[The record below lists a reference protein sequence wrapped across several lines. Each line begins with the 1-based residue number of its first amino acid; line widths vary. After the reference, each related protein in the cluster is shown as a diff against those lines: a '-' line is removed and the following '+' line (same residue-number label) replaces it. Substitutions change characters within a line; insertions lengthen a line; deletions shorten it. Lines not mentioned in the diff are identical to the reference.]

1 MRVRLWPKSLVG
13 QLLLAVAITL
23 FVAQSAN
30 LWLLGRAQ
38 REQFVAQVGGVAAAR
53 IYDLVERERREDSIL
68 GPGDY
73 QRGRVSIALIAPER
87 PPRAREIPRLAQ
99 HVRDLLAENG
109 VAVRSVR
116 AWHMAGSG
124 RRAAVEGQAEGEPYI
139 PPRAVVVVF
148 DGIRWISVQ
157 GRAPQTGDRLSA
169 LLIGQTLLL
178 YLGLLVPIVLIAWRV
193 SRPLN
198 ELTQSVRGA
207 MPGDRAA
214 PLAPRGPADVR
225 DLMGAFNLFRARIDA
240 MLADKDRMLG
250 AVGHD
255 LRTPL
260 ASLRVRVEQVDDE
273 ALRTKMIAS
282 IDELAAMLNDI
293 LAVARSGAGVEA
305 PARIRLGPWLDALVA
320 EYAERGLAVS
330 RIAGADDAAFVGRAM
345 LLARAVRNL
354 IDNALAYATRAEV
367 RLDMAAGAIAI
378 VIADNGPGID
388 PAKIDALQE
397 PFARGEESRSRAT
410 GGSGL
415 GLAIA
420 KMVAEGEGG
429 SLLLANRTE
438 GGLEAQILLPRQ
450 Q

>member
-1 MRVRLWPKSLVG
+1 MTRVRLWPKSLVG

-109 VAVRSVR
+109 VAVRSVW
-116 AWHMAGSG
+116 AWHLAGSG
-124 RRAAVEGQAEGEPYI
+124 RRPAVDTAAGEPYI
-139 PPRAVVVVF
+139 PPRAIVVVF

-157 GRAPQTGDRLSA
+157 GRAPQSGDRLSA

-178 YLGLLVPIVLIAWRV
+178 YLVLLVPIVLIAWRV

-198 ELTQSVRGA
+198 ELTKSVRGA
-207 MPGDRAA
+207 MPGDRAS
-214 PLAPRGPADVR
+214 PLTPRGPNDVR
-225 DLMGAFNLFRARIDA
+225 DLMGAFNLFRARIDT
-240 MLADKDRMLG
+240 MMADKDRMLG

-282 IDELAAMLNDI
+282 IDELAAMLNDM

-305 PARIRLGPWLDALVA
+305 PSRIRLGPWLDALVA
-320 EYAERGLAVS
+320 EYAERGMGVS
-330 RIAGADDAAFVGRAM
+330 RIAGADDAVFVGRAM

-354 IDNALAYATRAEV
+354 IDNALAYGTSAEV

-388 PAKIDALQE
+388 PTKIDALLE

-429 SLLLANRTE
+429 SLVLANRVE
-438 GGLEAQILLPRQ
+438 GGLEARILLPRQ

>member
-1 MRVRLWPKSLVG
+1 MRVWPKSLVG

-30 LWLLGRAQ
+30 LWLLDRAARQ
-38 REQFVAQVGGVAAAR
+38 QFVAQVGGVAAAR
-53 IYDLVERERREDSIL
+53 IFDALERERRDGVTL
-68 GPGDY
+68 APGEY
-73 QRGRVSIALIAPER
+73 QRGRLVISLAP
-87 PPRAREIPRLAQ
+87 PPPPPGARSVPRLAE
-99 HVRDLLAENG
+99 HVRALLRENG
-109 VAVRSVR
+109 IDARAVR
-116 AWHMAGSG
+116 AWHVA
-124 RRAAVEGQAEGEPYI
+124 RRGDRDRANDFAAPRDRRT
-139 PPRAVVVVF
+139 PPRAFVAVF
-148 DGIRWISVQ
+148 DGTRWISVR
-157 GRAPQTGDRLSA
+157 GPAPQAGDRLSA

-178 YLGLLVPIVLIAWRV
+178 YLVLLVPIVLIAWRV

-198 ELTQSVRGA
+198 ELTKSVRGA

-225 DLMGAFNLFRARIDA
+225 DLMGAFNLFRARIDT
-240 MLADKDRMLG
+240 MMADKDRMLG

-260 ASLRVRVEQVDDE
+260 ASLRVRVEQVGDD
-273 ALRTKMIAS
+273 ALRSKMIAS

-293 LAVARSGAGVEA
+293 LAVARSGAGIEA
-305 PARIRLGPWLDALVA
+305 AARIRLGPWLDALVA
-320 EYAERGLAVS
+320 EYAERGLAVTRAS
-330 RIAGADDAAFVGRAM
+330 GADEAAFVGRAM

-354 IDNALAYATRAEV
+354 IDNALAYGTSAEV
-367 RLDMAAGAIAI
+367 WLAETADSI
-378 VIADNGPGID
+378 VIIVADHGPGID
-388 PAKIDALQE
+388 PARVEALLE

-429 SLLLANRTE
+429 RLELGPRAD
-438 GGLEAQILLPRQ
+438 GPGLEARIVLARQ

>member
-1 MRVRLWPKSLVG
+1 MRLWPKSLVG

-30 LWLLGRAQ
+30 LWLLDRAQ
-38 REQFVAQVGGVAAAR
+38 RQQFVGQIGGVAAAR
-53 IYDLVERERREDSIL
+53 VLDVIERERRGAVPL
-68 GPGDY
+68 APGEY
-73 QRGRVSIALIAPER
+73 QRGRLTISSAPPA
-87 PPRAREIPRLAQ
+87 PPPGARSLPRLAD
-99 HVRDLLAENG
+99 HVRELLGENG
-109 VAVRSVR
+109 VEVQEVR
-116 AWHMAGSG
+116 AWHLTGRGPG
-124 RRAAVEGQAEGEPYI
+124 RRGFGPEARAERH
-139 PPRAVVVVF
+139 PPARAIVSVH
-148 DGIRWISVQ
+148 DGSRWISVR
-157 GRAPQTGDRLSA
+157 GRAPHAGDRLSA

-178 YLGLLVPIVLIAWRV
+178 YLVLLVPIVLIAWRV

-198 ELTQSVRGA
+198 ELTNSVRGA

-214 PLAPRGPADVR
+214 PLTPRGPNDVR
-225 DLMGAFNLFRARIDA
+225 DLMGAFNLFRARIDT
-240 MLADKDRMLG
+240 MMADKDRMLG

-260 ASLRVRVEQVDDE
+260 ASLRVRVEQVGDD
-273 ALRTKMIAS
+273 ALRAKMIAS

-305 PARIRLGPWLDALVA
+305 PTRIRLGPWLDALVA
-320 EYAERGLAVS
+320 EYAERGLAVT
-330 RIAGADDAAFVGRAM
+330 RVAGDDDAAFVGRAM

-354 IDNALAYATRAEV
+354 IDNALAYGTSAEV
-367 RLDMAAGAIAI
+367 RLEI
-378 VIADNGPGID
+378 VADCPVIIIADHGPGID
-388 PAKIDALQE
+388 PAKIAELME

-429 SLLLANRTE
+429 SLALGNRTE
-438 GGLEAQILLPRQ
+438 GGLEARIVLPN
-450 Q
+450 

>member
-1 MRVRLWPKSLVG
+1 MRLWPKSLVG

-23 FVAQSAN
+23 FIAQSAN
-30 LWLLGRAQ
+30 LWLLDRAQ
-38 REQFVAQVGGVAAAR
+38 RQQFVAQVGGVAAAR
-53 IYDLVERERREDSIL
+53 IYDLVERERRDDAIM
-68 GPGDY
+68 GPGEY
-73 QRGRVSIALIAPER
+73 QRGRLTIALIAPER
-87 PPRAREIPRLAQ
+87 PPRAREMPRLAR
-99 HVRDLLAENG
+99 HVRDLLVENG

-124 RRAAVEGQAEGEPYI
+124 RPRGGDDASAADAPYI
-139 PPRAVVVVF
+139 PPRAIVTMF
-148 DGIRWISVQ
+148 DGIRWISV
-157 GRAPQTGDRLSA
+157 RSRTPQSGDRLSA

-178 YLGLLVPIVLIAWRV
+178 YLVLLVPIVLIAWRV
-193 SRPLN
+193 SRPLH

-214 PLAPRGPADVR
+214 PLTPRGPADVR
-225 DLMGAFNLFRARIDA
+225 DLMGAFNLFRARIDT

-273 ALRTKMIAS
+273 GLRAKMIAS
-282 IDELAAMLNDI
+282 IDELTVMLNDI
-293 LAVARSGAGVEA
+293 LAVARSGAGIEA
-305 PARIRLGPWLDALVA
+305 AARIRLGPWLDALA
-320 EYAERGLAVS
+320 LEYAERGLAVT
-330 RIAGADDAAFVGRAM
+330 RVAGADDAAVVGRAM

-354 IDNALAYATRAEV
+354 IDNALAYGTRAEV
-367 RLDMAAGAIAI
+367 RLERIGKSIAI
-378 VIADNGPGID
+378 IIADQGPGID
-388 PAKIDALQE
+388 PARMAALME

-429 SLLLANRTE
+429 SLELVNRVD
-438 GGLEAQILLPRQ
+438 GAGLEARIILPGM
-450 Q
+450 

>member
-1 MRVRLWPKSLVG
+1 MRLWPKSLVG

-23 FVAQSAN
+23 FIAQSAN
-30 LWLLGRAQ
+30 LWLLDRAQ
-38 REQFVAQVGGVAAAR
+38 RQQFVAQVGGVAAAR
-53 IYDLVERERREDSIL
+53 IYDLVERERREDAIM
-68 GPGDY
+68 GPGEY
-73 QRGRVSIALIAPER
+73 QRGRVTIALIAPER
-87 PPRAREIPRLAQ
+87 PPRAREIPRLAR

-109 VAVRSVR
+109 LAVRSVR

-124 RRAAVEGQAEGEPYI
+124 RRRGDDEAAAGAPHI
-139 PPRAVVVVF
+139 PPRTIVTVF
-148 DGIRWISVQ
+148 DGIRWISIRS
-157 GRAPQTGDRLSA
+157 RAPQTGDQLSA

-178 YLGLLVPIVLIAWRV
+178 YLVLLVPIVLIAWRV

-198 ELTQSVRGA
+198 ELTRSVRGA

-225 DLMGAFNLFRARIDA
+225 DLMGAFNLFRARIDT

-260 ASLRVRVEQVDDE
+260 ASLRVRVEQVGDE
-273 ALRTKMIAS
+273 ALRGKMIAS

-305 PARIRLGPWLDALVA
+305 ASRIRLGPWLDALA
-320 EYAERGLAVS
+320 LEYAERGLAVT
-330 RIAGADDAAFVGRAM
+330 RVAGADDAAFVGRAM

-354 IDNALAYATRAEV
+354 IDNALAYGERAEV
-367 RLDMAAGAIAI
+367 RLDRVRDDVAI
-378 VIADNGPGID
+378 VIADHGPGID
-388 PAKIDALQE
+388 PARVADLME

-429 SLLLANRTE
+429 RLELANRAD
-438 GGLEAQILLPRQ
+438 GAGLEAGIILPLPN
-450 Q
+450 

>member
-1 MRVRLWPKSLVG
+1 MRLWPKSLVG

-38 REQFVAQVGGVAAAR
+38 REQFVAQVGGVAAVR

-73 QRGRVSIALIAPER
+73 QRGRVTIALIAPER

-124 RRAAVEGQAEGEPYI
+124 RRPAVVDAVAAAEPYI

-157 GRAPQTGDRLSA
+157 GRAPHSGDRMSA

-178 YLGLLVPIVLIAWRV
+178 YLLLLVPILLIGWRV

-214 PLAPRGPADVR
+214 PLTPRGPADVR
-225 DLMGAFNLFRARIDA
+225 DLMGAFNLFRARIDT
-240 MLADKDRMLG
+240 MMADKDRMLG

-260 ASLRVRVEQVDDE
+260 ASLRVRVEQVTDE

-320 EYAERGLAVS
+320 EYAERGLAVT
-330 RIAGADDAAFVGRAM
+330 RVAGDDDAAFVGRAM

-354 IDNALAYATRAEV
+354 IDNALAYATSAEV
-367 RLDMAAGAIAI
+367 RVEAVGGGTAII
-378 VIADNGPGID
+378 IADKGPGID
-388 PAKIDALQE
+388 PAKIAELME

-420 KMVAEGEGG
+420 KLVAEGEGG
-429 SLLLANRTE
+429 SLELVNRAD
-438 GGLEAQILLPRQ
+438 GQGLEARIILPG
-450 Q
+450 

>member
-1 MRVRLWPKSLVG
+1 MRLWPKSLVG

-109 VAVRSVR
+109 VVVRSVR

-124 RRAAVEGQAEGEPYI
+124 RRAAVDGPAEGEPYI

-157 GRAPQTGDRLSA
+157 GRAPQSGDRLSA
-169 LLIGQTLLL
+169 LLVGQTLLL

-225 DLMGAFNLFRARIDA
+225 DLMGAFNLFRARIDT
-240 MLADKDRMLG
+240 MMADKDRMLG

-273 ALRTKMIAS
+273 VLRTKMIAS

-305 PARIRLGPWLDALVA
+305 PTRLRLGPWLDALVA
-320 EYAERGLAVS
+320 EYAERGLAVV
-330 RIAGADDAAFVGRAM
+330 RVAGDDDAAFVGRAM

-354 IDNALAYATRAEV
+354 IDNALAYGIRAEV
-367 RLDMAAGAIAI
+367 GLVQSADAVTIS
-378 VIADNGPGID
+378 IADHGSGID
-388 PAKIDALQE
+388 PAKIAELIE

-429 SLLLANRTE
+429 SLELANRAE
-438 GGLEAQILLPRQ
+438 GGLEARIVLPGQ